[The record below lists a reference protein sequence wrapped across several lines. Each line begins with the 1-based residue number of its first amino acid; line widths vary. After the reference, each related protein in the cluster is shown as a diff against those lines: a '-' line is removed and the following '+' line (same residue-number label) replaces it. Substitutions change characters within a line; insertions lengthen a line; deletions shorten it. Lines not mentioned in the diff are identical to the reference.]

1 MEEFI
6 KNLEERLARIEKLL
20 MQERKE
26 VMNVKEVAMLL
37 DLSEDRIRRL
47 VSEKEIPYY
56 KQGKNVH
63 FRRSEVEKWRLVTR
77 IATNDEV
84 RSNAATYVAIRN

>member
-56 KQGKNVH
+56 KQVKNEH
-63 FRRSEVEKWRLVTR
+63 SLLVEICSACQQWSILM
-77 IATNDEV
+77 
-84 RSNAATYVAIRN
+84 